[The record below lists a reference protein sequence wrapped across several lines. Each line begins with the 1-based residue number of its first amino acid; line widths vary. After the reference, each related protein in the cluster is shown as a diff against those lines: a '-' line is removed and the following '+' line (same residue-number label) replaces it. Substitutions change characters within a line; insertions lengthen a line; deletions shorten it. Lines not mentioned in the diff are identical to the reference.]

1 MRSLAAGALIIAL
14 GTGTVLPAIG
24 QGPPVGQPA
33 PALALKDLDGQPYD
47 IRDVLGKRPILIE
60 FWATWC
66 PLCAKLFPQL
76 RAAADHYGDSIEF
89 LGVNVTVSQT
99 REAVRQYVAEHRVPF
114 RVLWD
119 DEGEGVRA
127 YDVTGT
133 SLIVIIDRVG
143 RVAYTGYGED
153 QDIGS
158 VLRKVMGR

>member
-1 MRSLAAGALIIAL
+1 MRTLAALALILVL
-14 GTGTVLPAIG
+14 GTASPVIG
-24 QGPPVGQPA
+24 QGPPVGEPA
-33 PALALKDLDGQPYD
+33 PALVLHDLDGQPYD
-47 IRDVLGKRPILIE
+47 IREVLGKRPILIE

-66 PLCAKLFPQL
+66 PLCERLFPQL

-99 REAVRQYVAEHRVPF
+99 REVVRKYVMEHQAPF

-133 SLIVIIDRVG
+133 SLIVIIDRAG
-143 RVAYTGYGED
+143 KVAYTGYGED